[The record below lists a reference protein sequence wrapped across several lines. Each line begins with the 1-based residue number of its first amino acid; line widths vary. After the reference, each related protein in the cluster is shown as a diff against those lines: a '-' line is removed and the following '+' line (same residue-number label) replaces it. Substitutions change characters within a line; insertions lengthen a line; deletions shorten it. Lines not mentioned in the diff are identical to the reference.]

1 MSIEIS
7 NVTKTYNTMGKRHT
21 VFKNFNLTIERGVN
35 WGIIG
40 RNGAGK
46 TTLLK
51 LIAGG
56 LQPDTG
62 FIRRDMSV
70 SWPLGY
76 GGSLSSEL
84 TGRINCRF
92 IARLY
97 GKDPEEV
104 TAYAAEWAEL
114 GQFMDWPVKT
124 YSSGMRSRLSFALSM
139 AVDFDCCLID
149 EGTSAGDARF
159 RLKTQETL
167 QERRSKSSLVIA
179 SHNLREVVNLCDRL
193 VVLGG
198 PQPEITD
205 DVERRVK
212 QYALELSGSAAGMD
226 L

>member
-1 MSIEIS
+1 MSIEIA
-7 NVTKTYNTMGKRHT
+7 NVGKTYNTLGRRHT

-46 TTLLK
+46 STLMR
-51 LIAGG
+51 LIAGS

-62 FIRRDMSV
+62 YIRRNMSV

-76 GGSLSSEL
+76 GGSLAAEL
-84 TGRINCRF
+84 SGKVNCRF

-104 TAYAAEWAEL
+104 TQRAGDWAEL

-124 YSSGMRSRLSFALSM
+124 YSSGMKSRLSFALSM
-139 AVDFDCCLID
+139 AVDFDCMLVD

-159 RLKTQETL
+159 RAKTQDAL
-167 QERRSKSSLVIA
+167 NERRSQASLVIA
-179 SHNLREVVNLCDRL
+179 SHNLKEITNLCDRV

-212 QYALELSGSAAGMD
+212 QYAQELSGSAAGMD